1 MSLSIVFIENI
12 SGNDIDE
19 KTKSVIDIFVRS
31 VNDWPS
37 EVVNLDEFISQ
48 LEEFINGAATKLSLE
63 ATLTKL
69 DLKNNAWEAEA
80 ITHVL
85 EVYQYYDEGLSLSEI
100 INALTNDLQR
110 VQK

>member
-63 ATLTKL
+63 AAMTKL
-69 DLKNNAWEAEA
+69 DLKNNAWEAEV
-80 ITHVL
+80 ITQVL